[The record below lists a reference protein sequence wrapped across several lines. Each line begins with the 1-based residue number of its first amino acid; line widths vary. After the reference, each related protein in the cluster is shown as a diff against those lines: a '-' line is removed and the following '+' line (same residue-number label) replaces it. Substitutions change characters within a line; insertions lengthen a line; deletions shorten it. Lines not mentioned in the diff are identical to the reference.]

1 MQATKIE
8 HPVDVWQV
16 MEMPYQDEEAIM
28 MEDDIEIPDW
38 VIEALFTDNRMGE
51 TDPDE
56 LGDFWV
62 SNGEIATSGWYGDY
76 LINDKGTFEVVSST
90 TFDKKYK
97 VSKEA

>member
-28 MEDDIEIPDW
+28 MEDDIEITDW

-62 SNGEIATSGWYGDY
+62 SNGGITLCPTRYWGNILFTLLPDFNGNNHACSIP
-76 LINDKGTFEVVSST
+76 L
-90 TFDKKYK
+90 
-97 VSKEA
+97 